1 MTVPT
6 AQGVSAYREALASIS
21 TQPFQA
27 GKYFSSRHDDFNLV
41 VIPLAGPK
49 DRRPHLIVL
58 AHGIPPGPDVQ
69 GLPFGIIDDAR
80 VITVGITNHQGHCVV
95 ELPPGSFRVWF
106 VTEVTQSIDAE
117 IILLID
123 DESFIPLVEDVLED
137 PNTPETLQQEI
148 NTLRQSLI
156 AAKLSKV
163 KRRERETPVAVD
175 SPGIERAEGS
185 STIWDAEVEAALS
198 ADEDVYPVGARLK
211 WQSPKKTLVAV
222 LERPL
227 QKSATGRTPLTMIF
241 YDGDS
246 GEWAGDVQPRDVL
259 LCGVSAE
266 SIEPGRAHF
275 VWEDVARK
283 ELPDEEASLV
293 LDEQE
298 WTLID
303 VTAVMPVKKT
313 RGMQRPM

>member
-6 AQGVSAYREALASIS
+6 AQRLSAYRDALASIS
-21 TQPFQA
+21 AQPFQS
-27 GKYFSSRHDDFNLV
+27 GKYFSSRHDALSVV

-58 AHGIPPGPDVQ
+58 AHGIPPGPEVQ

-80 VITVGITNHQGHCVV
+80 VINVGITNHQGHCVV

-117 IILLID
+117 IILLTD
-123 DESFIPLVEDVLED
+123 DESFMPLVEDVLED
-137 PNTPETLQQEI
+137 PNTPVTLQQEI
-148 NTLRQSLI
+148 NNLRQCQI
-156 AAKLSKV
+156 AARLSKV
-163 KRRERETPVAVD
+163 RRYEQESPVAMD
-175 SPGIERAEGS
+175 SAGTERAEGS
-185 STIWDAEVEAALS
+185 STIWEAGVEAALS

-211 WQSPKKTLVAV
+211 WQSPTKTHVAV

-227 QKSATGRTPLTMIF
+227 KKSATGRTPLTVIF
-241 YDGDS
+241 YNGDS

-266 SIEPGRAHF
+266 SIESGRAHF
-275 VWEDVARK
+275 VWEDVAKR
-283 ELPDEEASLV
+283 ELPDEEASLI

-298 WTLID
+298 WTLVD
-303 VTAVMPVKKT
+303 LTAVMPVKKT